1 MIIFRHIP
9 YVYLTIIT
17 VSAYLHELKHEHD
30 RRPYYISLPSSVTLS
45 VSILLY
51 VLQGMLR
58 AAWVYQYIRLWHISM
73 VLCVPCVGEGLTD
86 ARAE

>member
-30 RRPYYISLPSSVTLS
+30 QRPYYISLPSSVALS

-51 VLQGMLR
+51 VLQVMSKKLEGCMG
-58 AAWVYQYIRLWHISM
+58 ISIM
-73 VLCVPCVGEGLTD
+73 RYVSQLL
-86 ARAE
+86 